1 MQTVSVRRRVVIAVS
16 PRLLGDTL
24 ARALDRDELG
34 IVVVTEAGSETFRGH
49 ADVLIVSDAEPADL
63 GADVVIHLPEGNDM
77 AVVDAPSG
85 SEQVPIRDLA
95 ALLTT
100 VQRYTGVQ

>member
-1 MQTVSVRRRVVIAVS
+1 VSVRRRVVIAVS

-24 ARALDRDELG
+24 SRALDRDELE
-34 IVVVTEAGSETFRGH
+34 IVVMTEKGSESFRGH

-63 GADVVIHLPEGNDM
+63 GAEVVIHLPQGSDV
-77 AVVDAPSG
+77 AVVDAPKG

>member
-1 MQTVSVRRRVVIAVS
+1 
-16 PRLLGDTL
+16 
-24 ARALDRDELG
+24 
-34 IVVVTEAGSETFRGH
+34 
-49 ADVLIVSDAEPADL
+49 
-63 GADVVIHLPEGNDM
+63 VIHLPQGSDV
-77 AVVDAPSG
+77 AVVDAPKG